1 MLDMSEEMQMIDILE
16 TLLKHLSNI
25 SVSGKTNLGLLFNS
39 IDLIEQLLDA
49 HKNKHAVEE
58 KEEL

>member
-1 MLDMSEEMQMIDILE
+1 MIDILE

-39 IDLIEQLLDA
+39 IDLTEQLINAYKDTTTS
-49 HKNKHAVEE
+49 HIIKEEEE
-58 KEEL
+58 K